1 MNGSITELKMHGDSW
16 CDDKAKLETQLAEQ
30 KDAYK
35 KASDK
40 LKQIN
45 GEWGQ
50 LRTTLSQAE
59 KAKADLLQQ
68 VDTLKGQLEQAQ
80 VSAAQHE
87 ATV

>member
-1 MNGSITELKMHGDSW
+1 MHGDSW